1 MENILKGMQFEVVL
15 QLIQITVIILGLIL
29 FWFRVHRGQKESR
42 TGSFLL
48 SLSERWKTIEE
59 HRHNINENEIKT
71 NYHLLAPVLSE
82 LLKNRCKGDLA
93 ALAKA
98 FLFSKEDLTT
108 TNRKKLFELIA
119 KEYADIDSMIN
130 LYEEEYIA
138 GRHLRLVS
146 RKLWRYWEYHIKDF
160 FESSKMRNYWHLRLK
175 VGITYPPFV
184 QFVEKKY
191 LNRPA
196 KF

>member
-1 MENILKGMQFEVVL
+1 MENILKDMQFEVAL
-15 QLIQITVIILGLIL
+15 QIIQITVIILGLIL
-29 FWFRVHRGQKESR
+29 FWFRVHSGQKKSR
-42 TGSFLL
+42 TTSFLL
-48 SLSERWKTIEE
+48 SVSERWKTIEE

-71 NYHLLAPVLSE
+71 NYNLLAPVLYE
-82 LLKNRCKGDLA
+82 LLENRCTGDLA

-98 FLFSKEDLTT
+98 FLFTEEDLTT

-119 KEYADIDSMIN
+119 KEYADIDAMIN

-138 GRHLRLVS
+138 GRHLKLVS
-146 RKLWRYWEYHIKDF
+146 RKLWRYWEFPIRDF
-160 FESSKMRNYWHLRLK
+160 FESVKMRNYWHLRLK

-191 LNRPA
+191 LKKPA